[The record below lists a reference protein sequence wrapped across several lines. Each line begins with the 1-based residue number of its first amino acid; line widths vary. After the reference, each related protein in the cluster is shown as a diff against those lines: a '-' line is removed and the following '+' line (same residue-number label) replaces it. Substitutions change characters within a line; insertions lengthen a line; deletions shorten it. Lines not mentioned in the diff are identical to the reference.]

1 VLAVALAKNTLAV
14 IALPVVLV
22 QTNPITIVV
31 VAEGTVYA
39 PMSVAVAPMFREVFR
54 VKVFAICYPKAIA
67 NAAAS
72 SMVATL
78 APLIFIEVVAVI
90 LLALTLAVVVT
101 FAVKLIALI
110 TLPLKLNPTAFKLP
124 PVILPTAE
132 IKPGVVMLPPAMFEV
147 TVKFDTTFELKLKPA
162 AFKLPPVMLPLA
174 LKLAKL
180 NEPVSAK
187 LPALMLPATV
197 MPVVVKIATLLTPP
211 IEMLEFPPGVCISI
225 DDVPLNNLSPEMLPD
240 NVAFPLTDKLPL
252 IKTVAV
258 LGLGPSKVTRPV
270 ESRV

>member
-1 VLAVALAKNTLAV
+1 M
-14 IALPVVLV
+14 LPLV
-22 QTNPITIVV
+22 
-31 VAEGTVYA
+31 
-39 PMSVAVAPMFREVFR
+39 
-54 VKVFAICYPKAIA
+54 
-67 NAAAS
+67 
-72 SMVATL
+72 
-78 APLIFIEVVAVI
+78 PLE
-90 LLALTLAVVVT
+90 
-101 FAVKLIALI
+101 IALI
-110 TLPLKLNPTAFKLP
+110 DEDTLGTSEVYHSTDPITCPLPGIEASVSKNVKVGVDTPESFVTTKLP
-124 PVILPTAE
+124 FE
-132 IKPGVVMLPPAMFEV
+132 I
-147 TVKFDTTFELKLKPA
+147 
-162 AFKLPPVMLPLA
+162 KLPPVMLPLA